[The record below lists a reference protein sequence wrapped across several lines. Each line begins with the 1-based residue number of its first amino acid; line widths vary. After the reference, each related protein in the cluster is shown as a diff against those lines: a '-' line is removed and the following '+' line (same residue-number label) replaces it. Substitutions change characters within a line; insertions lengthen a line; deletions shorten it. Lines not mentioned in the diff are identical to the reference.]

1 MTRLVSFVSVV
12 LLIAS
17 LPDVLA
23 GPACYNKH
31 YKHPDCLSKCNN
43 RWGWSGRTMGHDHWG
58 PVIKKNPSN
67 ETLDDVLHKA
77 CGFES
82 SSTATYTHQHT
93 GNTETGS
100 VILSSIASS
109 SVDTLG
115 TSCAPTL
122 ASSAAP
128 LFSSSSILNTS
139 VSSRHHV
146 FPTSIK
152 SSTIFT
158 SSPAPPKTSSTLP
171 SRSPT
176 ASSVHRTTATQTAAP
191 TTTASSSGGTSSGSS
206 ATSSS
211 DIDAYLSAH
220 NTVRAQH
227 GAAPLT
233 WSNDLASKAQ
243 TWANKC
249 VFQHSGGSLGPYGEN
264 LAAGTGSSYG
274 IQAAI
279 KSWTD
284 EASQYNPSH
293 PTYSHFTQVVWKG
306 TTQLGCAVQLCDGMF
321 SASFGKAKFYVCEY
335 SPAGNIIG
343 EFAQNVQA

>member
-23 GPACYNKH
+23 GPACYKKH

-43 RWGWSGRTMGHDHWG
+43 RWGWSGRTMGNDRWG

-77 CGFES
+77 CGFEP

-93 GNTETGS
+93 GNTETG
-100 VILSSIASS
+100 
-109 SVDTLG
+109 
-115 TSCAPTL
+115 
-122 ASSAAP
+122 
-128 LFSSSSILNTS
+128 
-139 VSSRHHV
+139 RHHV

-176 ASSVHRTTATQTAAP
+176 ASSVHRTTAAQTAAP